1 VSSSVY
7 AAVWK
12 PQIQPLRPRL
22 GQLDIELTE
31 RCNNNCIHCC
41 INLPA
46 NDRPAKKRE
55 LNTAQLQDLLT
66 QAASL
71 GCLQVR
77 FTGGEP
83 LLRSDFET
91 LYLFARRLG
100 MSVILF
106 TNARLITPELAALF
120 DRIPPRKP
128 IEITVYGMH
137 AESYDAVTRS
147 PGSFA
152 QFWRGVNLLLEHQ
165 VPFIVKQSLLP
176 SNLAEIDEFEA
187 WAGTIPWLTHTPAYA
202 INFELRHR
210 RDDPAKNEAL
220 EALRFS
226 PQACLDLHLRHAEGF
241 QREWQEFRAKKFMQV
256 PGEGLFN
263 CGACSGRSG
272 CVDAY
277 GRLQACLTLR
287 DPALSVDLTAN
298 APSPDHL
305 ADLGE
310 AVSGFTHLREL
321 RAENPAYLERCGRCF
336 LKGFC
341 EQCPAKAWI
350 EHGALDT
357 PVEYLCQVAHAQARG
372 LGWLKE
378 NEFGWDARPDQEEK
392 NNV

>member
-1 VSSSVY
+1 MSSSAY
-7 AAVWK
+7 SAEWK

-22 GQLDIELTE
+22 GQLEIELTE

-46 NDRPAKKRE
+46 NDRQAKKRE
-55 LNTAQLQDLLT
+55 LSTAQLQDLLT
-66 QAASL
+66 QAANL

-100 MSVILF
+100 MSVVLF
-106 TNARLITPELAALF
+106 TNARLITPELAALLA
-120 DRIPPRKP
+120 RIPPRKP
-128 IEITVYGMH
+128 VEVTVYGMH
-137 AESYDAVTRS
+137 AESYDAVTQI

-152 QFWRGVNLLLEHQ
+152 QFWRGVNLLLEYK

-210 RDDPAKNEAL
+210 RDDPAKNAAL

-226 PQACLDLHLRHAEGF
+226 PQASLDLRMRHAESF
-241 QREWQEFRAKKFMQV
+241 QREQAEFRAKKFMQV
-256 PGEGLFN
+256 PGDSLFN

-277 GRLQACLTLR
+277 GRLQPCLTLR
-287 DPALSVDLTAN
+287 DPALSIDLTAN
-298 APSPDHL
+298 APSPDRL
-305 ADLGE
+305 ADLGA
-310 AVSGFTHLREL
+310 AVAGFTKLSEL
-321 RAENPAYLERCGRCF
+321 RAENPAYLERCARCF

-357 PVEYLCQVAHAQARG
+357 PVEYLCQVAHTQARS

-378 NEFGWDARPDQEEK
+378 NEFGWDARPDPEEITDD
-392 NNV
+392 